1 MKKMISIVIGFAT
14 YFFVILIT
22 SGYENTKMHTS
33 INEAIVDW
41 FWYRSPSNYLPNNT
55 LIKFSDL
62 TVEGHKVVQGGKIAV
77 NESITSMT
85 PKEWIVH
92 GGFSADEPQV
102 PASLR
107 HFYDPVSID
116 GVTYLTDFVENYAIT
131 YNQPLPK
138 MDAKEWAISATDN
151 PYNWKYA
158 KEYLG
163 NAFYNESKR
172 SQYLGDAYRALGETL
187 HLFADMGCPPH
198 VRNDAHPAFANGYLG
213 DPDPYE
219 ELIKSTQVLEY
230 GTSNI
235 QPDQVSAAAFK
246 NAKTAAA
253 IFETMALFTNK
264 NFFTLDTQYG
274 TDITPTI
281 NDRMPYTSPAVGSD
295 VLHNPND
302 NYYYKTINGKQIK
315 MLGKRSYFGWGK
327 HTIDLACVKSQASV
341 LIPTIVEGGANI
353 IKLFI
358 PTMSVTIT
366 DAKDDG
372 SLSGTIKH
380 TLNSEYT
387 KEIKY
392 NGKIKIYKG
401 SAVIGEAA
409 CANNVISGTGLNIK
423 KDEIIYAQLEVGGM
437 FYKSEGVTV
446 KEKPAGFDC
455 LNSILAC
462 TKVSSFSIAS
472 YTFSD
477 GSSSND
483 LNFGFPAGAEFTGNW
498 FSDAQITWNGLSFE
512 IQKMDIRNKTAPS
525 GDTVY
530 CKMQGRLS
538 KDGSV
543 LEEFSAKWIRHTY
556 TDASWQNQY
565 FINDKV
571 TIYDFSYINLPLT
584 KCDQYSKWFELDLNL
599 SINNHVVKSSIYIYE
614 MDIGGKPGAPIY
626 TTRTNKESVAST
638 FSKIRVS
645 FQ

>member
-1 MKKMISIVIGFAT
+1 MISIVIGFAT

-41 FWYRSPSNYLPNNT
+41 FWYRSPTNYLPNNT

-341 LIPTIVEGGANI
+341 LIPTIIEGGANI

-437 FYKSEGVTV
+437 FFKSDEFTV
-446 KEKPAGFDC
+446 KEKPTGLDC
-455 LNSILAC
+455 LSALLSC
-462 TKVSSFSIAS
+462 TKLSANSTAN

-477 GSSSND
+477 GSTSN
-483 LNFGFPAGAEFTGNW
+483 NFNMSFPRGGESTGNW
-498 FSDAQITWNGLSFE
+498 FADAKITWNGLSFI
-512 IQKMDIRNKTAPS
+512 IQKMNVRTTTTP
-525 GDTVY
+525 GDTVF
-530 CKMQGRLS
+530 CKMEGRLS
-538 KDGSV
+538 KDGNLV
-543 LEEFSAKWIRHTY
+543 EEFSAEWMRHY
-556 TDASWQNQY
+556 LSDLSDNYRYGIDEQM
-565 FINDKV
+565 I
-571 TIYDFSYINLPLT
+571 IYSLKLKDIPLT
-584 KCDQYSKWFELDLNL
+584 KCDQYSKYFN
-599 SINNHVVKSSIYIYE
+599 
-614 MDIGGKPGAPIY
+614 
-626 TTRTNKESVAST
+626 ST
-638 FSKIRVS
+638 LILEARYCKVIS
-645 FQ
+645 FILKRQQQG